1 MVLQH
6 QRLDRTGSR
15 RRRRRGLHTDH
26 LRWRSLRFNRRVLV
40 LVIVIGIEVRR
51 IKVRISEGS
60 REKLA
65 AIETTK
71 TESRSRETGSGTE
84 SGRTASL
91 SKRSGYTD
99 AASLRRSWQYKSG
112 RSKYDNR

>member
-1 MVLQH
+1 MVFQY
-6 QRLDRTGSR
+6 QRLDRTGR
-15 RRRRRGLHTDH
+15 RGRGRRGLHRDY
-26 LRWRSLRFNRRVLV
+26 LGRRSLCLSRFILLKVVIRV
-40 LVIVIGIEVRR
+40 EVGR

-65 AIETTK
+65 AIETIK

-91 SKRSGYTD
+91 SKRSGYTHT
-99 AASLRRSWQYKSG
+99 APLRRSWQYKPG